1 MVLIFRYVFIFIQS
15 AYMNTIKEKK
25 NKVATKNL
33 KYKLCCMFQT
43 RKNSS
48 PVVRRRKV
56 SNLLLENPCT
66 TLNV

>member
-1 MVLIFRYVFIFIQS
+1 MKL
-15 AYMNTIKEKK
+15 TKEKK
-25 NKVATKNL
+25 NKVATENL
-33 KYKLCCMFQT
+33 KYKFCCMFQT

-48 PVVRRRKV
+48 PEVRRRKV